1 MPDAVKD
8 KQMIIL
14 DDGSNVIGLDTVRY
28 LLERYPASAGLTPAP

>member
-1 MPDAVKD
+1 MPDAVKY

-28 LLERYPASAGLTPAP
+28 LLERYPAQPATTS